1 MKNTG
6 YHLLAILT
14 IAIWGVTF
22 VNTKVLLQH
31 GLQPMEI
38 FLLRFIVAYLCIWTI
53 SPKTVRSDCWK
64 DEGLFLILGFV
75 GGTTYFV
82 AENTAIGL
90 TYVNNVSFIV
100 CTAPLITMLLAILFV
115 RSVKATVPL
124 VLGSLTA
131 LVGVGLVIY
140 NGHFV
145 LRLNPLGDML
155 ALTAAFSWA
164 IYSLVIKKVSSRYSA
179 TFITRKVFFYGILT
193 VLPLFLAQPWQFPLR
208 SLLLPGVWMNLLFL
222 SVVASFLCFLWWSV
236 AVKKIGALSTSN
248 YVYLNPITT
257 VMGSAVFLRE
267 PMTVMAYAGSAL
279 ILLGVFIANHKM
291 SEENVSADRHPP
303 GSSRASGPHGSALTP
318 SGRKSTKPIGYR
330 KKICNFVLRKSE

>member
-1 MKNTG
+1 MHKIG

-53 SPKTVRSDCWK
+53 SPKKVRSLSWS
-64 DEGLFLILGFV
+64 DEALFFILGLV
-75 GGTTYFV
+75 GGTVYFV
-82 AENTAIGL
+82 AENTALGH
-90 TYVNNVSFIV
+90 TYVNNVAFIV

-115 RSVKATVPL
+115 KSVKATASL
-124 VLGSLTA
+124 IIGSVMA
-131 LVGVGLVIY
+131 LIGVGIVVY

-145 LRLNPLGDML
+145 LKLNPIGDML
-155 ALTAAFSWA
+155 ALAAAFSWA

-179 TFITRKVFFYGILT
+179 VFITRKVFFYGILT
-193 VLPLFLAQPWQFPLR
+193 VLPLFLLKPWRFPMENLLQPT
-208 SLLLPGVWMNLLFL
+208 VWMNLLFL

-236 AVKKIGALSTSN
+236 AVKEIGALATSN

-257 VMGSAVFLRE
+257 IVASALFLQE
-267 PMTVMAYAGSAL
+267 PMTLMAYTGSAL
-279 ILLGVFIANHKM
+279 ILLGVFIAN
-291 SEENVSADRHPP
+291 RI
-303 GSSRASGPHGSALTP
+303 SSLGHR
-318 SGRKSTKPIGYR
+318 
-330 KKICNFVLRKSE
+330 

>member
-1 MKNTG
+1 MKNIG
-6 YHLLAILT
+6 YHVLAVIT

-22 VNTKVLLQH
+22 VNTKVLLQQ

-53 SPKTVRSDCWK
+53 SPKRIKSQSWK
-64 DEGLFLILGFV
+64 DEARFFILGLV
-75 GGTTYFV
+75 GGTAYFV

-90 TYVNNVSFIV
+90 TYVNNVAFIV
-100 CTAPLITMLLAILFV
+100 CTAPLITMLLAILFTK
-115 RSVKATVPL
+115 SVKATVPL
-124 VLGSLTA
+124 IVGSLTA
-131 LVGVGLVIY
+131 LVGVGMVVY

-155 ALTAAFSWA
+155 ALASAISWA

-193 VLPLFLAQPWQFPLR
+193 VIPLFLLKPWQFPLER
-208 SLLLPGVWMNLLFL
+208 LFLPVVWINLLFL

-236 AVKKIGALSTSN
+236 SVKKIGAISTSN

-257 VMGSAVFLRE
+257 IIASALFLQE
-267 PMTVMAYAGSAL
+267 PMTLMAYVGSAL
-279 ILLGVFIANHKM
+279 ILAGVFIANRKVR
-291 SEENVSADRHPP
+291 EED
-303 GSSRASGPHGSALTP
+303 
-318 SGRKSTKPIGYR
+318 
-330 KKICNFVLRKSE
+330 